1 MKLQQLRYLVEV
13 ARRGLN
19 VSEAA
24 QALHTSQ
31 PGVSKQIRAL
41 EDELGVEVFERRGK
55 RLTALTEPGKAVI
68 EIAERVLAET
78 ANLNSA

>member
-1 MKLQQLRYLVEV
+1 MNLQQLRYAAEV

-24 QALHTSQ
+24 AALHTSQ

-41 EDELGVEVFERRGK
+41 EEDLGALDVTLSAEQVQ
-55 RLTALTEPGKAVI
+55 RLTDITPAVGGHHTEAQ
-68 EIAERVLAET
+68 ARLFDR
-78 ANLNSA
+78 